1 MKPQLLLLS
10 LSATLCQDQYTEEF
24 TQLWNNLG
32 RHPLPTLG
40 LELLSH
46 WSRAPSIYP
55 ELIRVFT
62 YWLHLLWK
70 STPLGA
76 CVLRFVGLVHQW
88 AFLFLHLYSPQRL
101 RSCWVGHVAS
111 LVLGSPRPSCHT
123 AVCAASEAAGCP
135 RTDSPAPQHRS
146 LGSPPQPQP
155 KHVGMKPAVPI
166 SSVTLWQM
174 WRRTCAGGCQAAC
187 GPAEPCLLLP
197 RGGTLVLGATLW
209 YPAARIHETH
219 QNAIISGAFV
229 KCGWAWLTD

>member
-1 MKPQLLLLS
+1 MKPQLPPLS

-24 TQLWNNLG
+24 TQLCNLG
-32 RHPLPTLG
+32 RHPLPTPG

-46 WSRAPSIYP
+46 WSRPPSIYP

-111 LVLGSPRPSCHT
+111 FVLGSPRPSCHT
-123 AVCAASEAAGCP
+123 AACAASPQRPLAALALTARP
-135 RTDSPAPQHRS
+135 RSTARSAAHRNLSRSTSGWSQLSPSPLWRFDKCGAARALAAAKQHVAQLSPACCSRGGGRSFWVPLSGIQLPGFMRLIRTQLS
-146 LGSPPQPQP
+146 LGRLSN
-155 KHVGMKPAVPI
+155 VV
-166 SSVTLWQM
+166 
-174 WRRTCAGGCQAAC
+174 
-187 GPAEPCLLLP
+187 E
-197 RGGTLVLGATLW
+197 LG
-209 YPAARIHETH
+209 
-219 QNAIISGAFV
+219 
-229 KCGWAWLTD
+229 